1 MPLEG
6 KRQRETAPA
15 PGCAGSDREGAAGPG
30 DAGAAEGGGD
40 GGVKSP
46 LAVELLDALRDK
58 VHCSGVSVLP
68 CGSWTPTRSVSQFP
82 RGHPVVP
89 EGPMGCSWVLG
100 HGLLSAAVERCGQ
113 CTPHTNS
120 SYTRAASDAAL
131 ALL

>member
-15 PGCAGSDREGAAGPG
+15 PGCSGPSGEGAVGPGAAGAA
-30 DAGAAEGGGD
+30 AGGRD

-68 CGSWTPTRSVSQFP
+68 CGSWTPTRSASLFP
-82 RGHPVVP
+82 GGHPVVS
-89 EGPMGCSWVLG
+89 EGPLGCSWVLG
-100 HGLLSAAVERCGQ
+100 HGFLSAAAGGCGQ
-113 CTPHTNS
+113 CTP
-120 SYTRAASDAAL
+120 SYQ
-131 ALL
+131 